1 MICSYKYHT
10 TNFSKKEDIL
20 IEYSEK
26 IKQPSREL
34 GCFKV
39 DESRLFHNTA
49 IEPFQHCLNEGSLP
63 A

>member
-1 MICSYKYHT
+1 MTYSYMNHT

-20 IEYSEK
+20 IEFSEK

-39 DESRLFHNTA
+39 DESRLFQNTA
-49 IEPFQHCLNEGSLP
+49 IEPFQHCLNERSSP